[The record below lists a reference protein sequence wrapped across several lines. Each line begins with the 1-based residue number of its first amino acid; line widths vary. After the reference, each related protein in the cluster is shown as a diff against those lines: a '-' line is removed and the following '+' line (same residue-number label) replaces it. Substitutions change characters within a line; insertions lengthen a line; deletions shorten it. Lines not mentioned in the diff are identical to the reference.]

1 MPPSRLI
8 DESHR
13 RGQLSVGLLLNSQA
27 SHAKSLPPYAKAL
40 CGWPTT
46 KKEKKKKK
54 KPAAGDCLLECCFQH
69 HGKQHAHDR
78 GAATPS
84 NEQLRKGAACFSFSR
99 HRPGT
104 FAAKATELPMQ
115 ARIGAFSAMSLQ
127 RRRRNFYAC
136 LTVTNLGL
144 SRPRELVAS
153 AQTLD

>member
-40 CGWPTT
+40 WLAHDEEG
-46 KKEKKKKK
+46 KKQ
-54 KPAAGDCLLECCFQH
+54 PAAGDCLLECCFQH